1 MSNKSA
7 SQTHTHE
14 EPRFSEEDGRNLVH
28 RWRTSGES
36 ISKFARVNGL
46 SASKV
51 RYWKARVE
59 TPRLETEADDDT
71 FVTFQARSTSPIV
84 EAATDVLEI
93 RIGRLVLRIDDRPG
107 LREELFLALTKV
119 AL

>member
-7 SQTHTHE
+7 SQSHTHE

-36 ISKFARVNGL
+36 ISKFARMNGL
-46 SASKV
+46 SASKL

-59 TPRLETEADDDT
+59 PARPVMEADDDT
-71 FVTFQARSTSPIV
+71 FVTFEPRSTSPV
-84 EAATDVLEI
+84 MAAATDVLEI
-93 RIGRLVLRIDDRPG
+93 RIGRLVMRIDDRPG